1 MTESEGASVYMKGES
16 KKEDN
21 FLLYIPKKKLD
32 TFEVKKNIVKLI
44 IHHDKPVERFVRW
57 LVKKQSTS
65 DVELDELG
73 SKAWLLIDGES
84 SVYDIGQGLLNH
96 FGKSCEPVYDRLI
109 MYLRYLNRKGWIS
122 FERGKQE

>member
-1 MTESEGASVYMKGES
+1 MSMIFKKGEK

-21 FLLYIPKKKLD
+21 FLLYIPKLRHE
-32 TFEVKKNIVKLI
+32 TYEVKKDIVKLI
-44 IHHDKPVERFVRW
+44 IKHDKLVERFARW
-57 LVKKQSTS
+57 LVRKPSTS
-65 DVELDELG
+65 DVEFDRVG
-73 SKAWLLIDGES
+73 SKVWLLIDGEKS
-84 SVYDIGQGLLNH
+84 IYDIGQGLINE

>member
-1 MTESEGASVYMKGES
+1 MKGES

-21 FLLYIPKKKLD
+21 FLLYIPRKKLE
-32 TFEVKKNIVKLI
+32 TFEVNKNIVKLI
-44 IHHDKPVERFVRW
+44 IHHDKPVEKFVRW

-73 SKAWLLIDGES
+73 SKTWLLIDGES
-84 SVYDIGQGLLNH
+84 SVYDIGQGLLNQ

-109 MYLRYLNRKGWIS
+109 MYLRYLNRKGWIA